1 VNKISY
7 FLRPVNS
14 DDAQDIYN
22 LRTNEGRGRFLNP
35 IDMESHVKW
44 LEAREKIR
52 NDYYFAI
59 ENSSGEVHGYV
70 GLYNMKVR
78 SAEWGRWIM
87 RSNSPAVFISY
98 HLILKFAFNLELEF
112 VYCNTHQQNG
122 NALRIHDKLPY
133 SLRERVENK
142 SYVRHTLEK
151 RDWDKFEK
159 SLVRYSRMKL
169 A

>member
-1 VNKISY
+1 MKVAVSVSPSNKGNFATIASGGVIW
-7 FLRPVNS
+7 FFPPNGQSTVPAPTEPSKRPPRPFCEQMLRL
-14 DDAQDIYN
+14 D
-22 LRTNEGRGRFLNP
+22 RWE
-35 IDMESHVKW
+35 
-44 LEAREKIR
+44 
-52 NDYYFAI
+52 
-59 ENSSGEVHGYV
+59 
-70 GLYNMKVR
+70 VR

-98 HLILKFAFNLELEF
+98 HLILKFAFNLELEY
-112 VYCNTHQQNG
+112 VYCNTHQQNR

-151 RDWDKFEK
+151 RDWDNFEK